1 MTYEERQKFKK
12 LKQEMEHAIYNNIIE
27 SIMTISG
34 SYEKLATKEQLEVI
48 MLINKIKHLEN
59 KYNA

>member
-1 MTYEERQKFKK
+1 MTYEERQKFKR

-27 SIMTISG
+27 SIMTVSQ

-48 MLINKIKHLEN
+48 MLISKIKDLDN
-59 KYNA
+59 KYSA